1 MAMSNYSSTSFQFGA
16 QTRQLHFRQQSSD
29 EAVIQQVLVGQ
40 QYDLRRL
47 RLAPD
52 LFNFVQRQQSAGR
65 SPLVIDAGANI
76 GAATLYFMLK
86 MPDALV
92 LAGEP
97 DRENFRLL
105 SKNVTGLNVKPLHAA
120 VASSNGRAEVF
131 DPGEG
136 HWGYRTR
143 LLADGEGGP
152 EAVSRVTINDL
163 YRSHSAQFF
172 PFIVKVDIEGA
183 EGELFSAN
191 TEWVAR
197 TPLLIVELHDW
208 LLLKRGTSRSFLQC
222 VSKPDRDF
230 VYFSEDIYSI
240 ANNLDELGGAA

>member
-47 RLAPD
+47 RRAPD

-76 GAATLYFMLK
+76 GAATLYFTLN

-92 LAGEP
+92 LAVEP

-105 SKNVTGLNVKPLHAA
+105 SKNVTGLNVKSLHAA
-120 VASSNGRAEVF
+120 VASK
-131 DPGEG
+131 D
-136 HWGYRTR
+136 
-143 LLADGEGGP
+143 
-152 EAVSRVTINDL
+152 
-163 YRSHSAQFF
+163 
-172 PFIVKVDIEGA
+172 
-183 EGELFSAN
+183 
-191 TEWVAR
+191 
-197 TPLLIVELHDW
+197 
-208 LLLKRGTSRSFLQC
+208 
-222 VSKPDRDF
+222 
-230 VYFSEDIYSI
+230 
-240 ANNLDELGGAA
+240 